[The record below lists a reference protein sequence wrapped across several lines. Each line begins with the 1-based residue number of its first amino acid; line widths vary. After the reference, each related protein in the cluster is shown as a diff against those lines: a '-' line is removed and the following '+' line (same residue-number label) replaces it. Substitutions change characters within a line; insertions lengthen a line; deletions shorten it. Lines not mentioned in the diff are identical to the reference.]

1 MTKTRLSIYF
11 FIVFSI
17 ASISKLCAQEFTTE
31 GKDFWFGFM
40 ENTLG
45 SPPDTLLVSMSSR
58 IAATATVS
66 IPLNGWT
73 QTVNIPANTSV
84 SVGIPKSLAMA
95 SGCGAKLPRGC
106 RIQATEKISAY
117 ALNFQGFS
125 ADASLLIPTTT
136 LGDKYYL
143 NTYRE
148 NFSNSRQTQMLIV
161 AAYPNSTIQITPTV
175 ATSCGNAA
183 GVPFQINLNQGEV
196 YNLESAGD
204 LTGTYV
210 QSIDNGQGCKKFVLL
225 SGNFCTAVGEQCCC
239 DHLFDINFHN
249 ESWGKNY
256 ILPNLR
262 TRNVTRFRVVAQ
274 QNGTQVSVNGG
285 PVQNLNAG
293 QFYQFDLT
301 ANGSVTSNNPI
312 AVMQLSMSGDADG
325 TSADPFMI
333 TLGPNEQTMKEITF
347 NTLFNSGNS
356 PTYYATIVTKTNST
370 GLLTL
375 DGAPVAGFT
384 PVASNPAYSIA
395 SPNVA
400 FGSHTLRS
408 DSGFLAYI
416 YEYASYE
423 SFGYSAGA
431 NLTNL
436 FASFEYASSRHDSIF
451 CPGDTVFFQG
461 VGDPSILSYEWD
473 FGDGDTSK
481 QQNPKHVYTTLGDFT
496 VNMIIQRQNSCDK
509 DTIPGKVKILGP
521 PVTNVP
527 DDTICIGT
535 SITVSVNS
543 PDSIRWSTG
552 DTTSSI
558 TLWPS
563 ATTSYSVY
571 TKNVACAGMPD
582 TFTVNIRD
590 PKVDFTTSPQCFG
603 NPIRFTPFASTSLQS
618 FSWDY
623 GDGNFESYNS
633 ATLNYRDHTYTAP
646 GNYSVTLAIQDST
659 GCKDTIVK
667 NVSVF
672 PLLNQNFTV
681 GNICLNGIASIV
693 NNTTVVS
700 GSVHSQWNWGDGSA
714 IDTSF
719 SPTHLYATTGSFDIT
734 YIAATDSGCS
744 DTLVRQII
752 VYDTAAVSFT
762 ANDTCLGNAIQF
774 VNTSSAP
781 PGSTPLWYFGDGT
794 QSSDTSPVHS
804 YTTAGIFNVTAIAL
818 TPFGCNDT
826 VIQQVEV
833 FPNPIPNFVSDS
845 VCDGT
850 TIQFVNSSS
859 IASGTYTSAWNFG
872 DGANDISKDPS
883 HLYASTGNY
892 NVVLTLTSNYGCVDS
907 AQKVALVSPNPTAAF
922 TLSDVCNDSTLS
934 ATNTSS
940 VSGGTINYVWKWG
953 DGSSSTVVPATH
965 NYNSSG
971 TYTVTVTTTTNFGCA
986 DSTTQ
991 TATVILGGNLDFSAP
1006 TVCNST
1012 ATNFTDQT
1020 VLKTGTIVQNYTWNF
1035 GDGNTATGASAT
1047 NTYSTAG
1054 NYNAKLVLDYGNN
1067 CFDSVS
1073 KQVVV
1078 SPNPTAAFTLSDV
1091 CNDSTLSATNT
1102 SSVSGGTINYVWK
1115 WGDGS
1120 SSTVVPAT
1128 HNYNSSGTYTV
1139 TVTTT
1144 TNFGCADSTTQTATV
1159 ILGGNLDF
1167 SAPTVCNSTATNFTD
1182 QTVLKTGTIVQNYT
1196 WNFGDGN
1203 TATGAS
1209 ATNTYSTAGNYNAK
1223 LVLDYGNNCFDSVSK
1238 QVTVEQNP
1246 TAAFTANTVCERNYT
1261 NFNNNSSPAGFS
1273 SLWNFADG
1281 NTDTTLN
1288 PSHLYASNGT
1298 YLVKLVV
1305 TTAAQCTDSI
1315 TDTISVLPV
1324 GKALFTV
1331 LPVCLGEPTQFVN
1344 NIDTVTY
1351 PVSNFD
1357 WNLGNGTTSN
1367 NSNPQLTYSTSGNF
1381 NILLIANFANGCA
1394 DTAYGST
1401 SVFEIPAF
1409 TYQTKNVSCFAQNDG
1424 EITLNS
1430 TAGKAP
1436 FNFIWSPAL
1445 SNNSVQQ
1452 NLAAGDYFVTFSDAN
1467 NCSDTL
1473 STIITQPDSLSLYV
1487 ALDSISCFGRNDGKL
1502 RAFVTGGTPQYSYV
1516 WSNGINISENKNLSE
1531 GNYQLTVTDAN
1542 LCELIRNI
1550 LLPNPARFNVQLK
1563 EIDTIQLGE
1572 SITLQ
1577 PTYNYSNI
1585 TNWQWT
1591 PATALNCIDCENP
1604 VANPYNDIVYTVYAT
1619 TEKGCYDSAFT
1630 EIIVEHT
1637 PVVYV
1642 PNLFTPNGDGLN
1654 DVAMVYANNVRDL
1667 NFLIFNRWGEKVYE
1681 GHNITEGWNGIYANK
1696 LQNPET
1702 YVYVVTVTFLDNKTV
1717 TKTGS
1722 VTLVK

>member
-1020 VLKTGTIVQNYTWNF
+1020 VLKTGTTVQNYTWNF
-1035 GDGNTATGASAT
+1035 D
-1047 NTYSTAG
+1047 
-1054 NYNAKLVLDYGNN
+1054 
-1067 CFDSVS
+1067 
-1073 KQVVV
+1073 
-1078 SPNPTAAFTLSDV
+1078 
-1091 CNDSTLSATNT
+1091 
-1102 SSVSGGTINYVWK
+1102 
-1115 WGDGS
+1115 
-1120 SSTVVPAT
+1120 
-1128 HNYNSSGTYTV
+1128 
-1139 TVTTT
+1139 
-1144 TNFGCADSTTQTATV
+1144 
-1159 ILGGNLDF
+1159 
-1167 SAPTVCNSTATNFTD
+1167 
-1182 QTVLKTGTIVQNYT
+1182 
-1196 WNFGDGN
+1196 DGN

>member
-953 DGSSSTVVPATH
+953 DGNSSTA
-965 NYNSSG
+965 
-971 TYTVTVTTTTNFGCA
+971 
-986 DSTTQ
+986 
-991 TATVILGGNLDFSAP
+991 
-1006 TVCNST
+1006 
-1012 ATNFTDQT
+1012 
-1020 VLKTGTIVQNYTWNF
+1020 
-1035 GDGNTATGASAT
+1035 
-1047 NTYSTAG
+1047 
-1054 NYNAKLVLDYGNN
+1054 
-1067 CFDSVS
+1067 
-1073 KQVVV
+1073 
-1078 SPNPTAAFTLSDV
+1078 
-1091 CNDSTLSATNT
+1091 
-1102 SSVSGGTINYVWK
+1102 
-1115 WGDGS
+1115 
-1120 SSTVVPAT
+1120 VPAT

>member
-1073 KQVVV
+1073 KQV
-1078 SPNPTAAFTLSDV
+1078 
-1091 CNDSTLSATNT
+1091 
-1102 SSVSGGTINYVWK
+1102 
-1115 WGDGS
+1115 
-1120 SSTVVPAT
+1120 
-1128 HNYNSSGTYTV
+1128 
-1139 TVTTT
+1139 
-1144 TNFGCADSTTQTATV
+1144 
-1159 ILGGNLDF
+1159 
-1167 SAPTVCNSTATNFTD
+1167 
-1182 QTVLKTGTIVQNYT
+1182 
-1196 WNFGDGN
+1196 
-1203 TATGAS
+1203 
-1209 ATNTYSTAGNYNAK
+1209 
-1223 LVLDYGNNCFDSVSK
+1223 
-1238 QVTVEQNP
+1238 TVEQNP

>member
-239 DHLFDINFHN
+239 DHLFDINFYN

-256 ILPNLR
+256 ILPNLS

-312 AVMQLSMSGDADG
+312 AVMQLSMSGDADR

-481 QQNPKHVYTTLGDFT
+481 RQNPKHVYTTLGDFT

-907 AQKVALVSPNPTAAF
+907 AQKVALVYPNPTAAF

-953 DGSSSTVVPATH
+953 DG
-965 NYNSSG
+965 N
-971 TYTVTVTTTTNFGCA
+971 
-986 DSTTQ
+986 
-991 TATVILGGNLDFSAP
+991 
-1006 TVCNST
+1006 
-1012 ATNFTDQT
+1012 
-1020 VLKTGTIVQNYTWNF
+1020 
-1035 GDGNTATGASAT
+1035 
-1047 NTYSTAG
+1047 
-1054 NYNAKLVLDYGNN
+1054 
-1067 CFDSVS
+1067 
-1073 KQVVV
+1073 
-1078 SPNPTAAFTLSDV
+1078 
-1091 CNDSTLSATNT
+1091 
-1102 SSVSGGTINYVWK
+1102 
-1115 WGDGS
+1115 

-1473 STIITQPDSLSLYV
+1473 SAIITQPDSLSLYV

-1702 YVYVVTVTFLDNKTV
+1702 YVYVVTITFLDNKTV

>member
-1 MTKTRLSIYF
+1 
-11 FIVFSI
+11 
-17 ASISKLCAQEFTTE
+17 
-31 GKDFWFGFM
+31 M

-239 DHLFDINFHN
+239 DHLFDINFYN

-436 FASFEYASSRHDSIF
+436 FASLEYACSRHDSIF

-481 QQNPKHVYTTLGDFT
+481 RQNPKHVYTTLGDFT

-907 AQKVALVSPNPTAAF
+907 AQKVALVSPNPTAVF
-922 TLSDVCNDSTLS
+922 TLSDVCNDSTL
-934 ATNTSS
+934 N
-940 VSGGTINYVWKWG
+940 
-953 DGSSSTVVPATH
+953 ATH
-965 NYNSSG
+965 
-971 TYTVTVTTTTNFGCA
+971 T
-986 DSTTQ
+986 
-991 TATVILGGNLDFSAP
+991 
-1006 TVCNST
+1006 
-1012 ATNFTDQT
+1012 
-1020 VLKTGTIVQNYTWNF
+1020 
-1035 GDGNTATGASAT
+1035 
-1047 NTYSTAG
+1047 
-1054 NYNAKLVLDYGNN
+1054 
-1067 CFDSVS
+1067 
-1073 KQVVV
+1073 
-1078 SPNPTAAFTLSDV
+1078 
-1091 CNDSTLSATNT
+1091 
-1102 SSVSGGTINYVWK
+1102 
-1115 WGDGS
+1115 
-1120 SSTVVPAT
+1120 
-1128 HNYNSSGTYTV
+1128 
-1139 TVTTT
+1139 
-1144 TNFGCADSTTQTATV
+1144 
-1159 ILGGNLDF
+1159 
-1167 SAPTVCNSTATNFTD
+1167 
-1182 QTVLKTGTIVQNYT
+1182 
-1196 WNFGDGN
+1196 
-1203 TATGAS
+1203 
-1209 ATNTYSTAGNYNAK
+1209 
-1223 LVLDYGNNCFDSVSK
+1223 
-1238 QVTVEQNP
+1238 
-1246 TAAFTANTVCERNYT
+1246 
-1261 NFNNNSSPAGFS
+1261 
-1273 SLWNFADG
+1273 
-1281 NTDTTLN
+1281 
-1288 PSHLYASNGT
+1288 
-1298 YLVKLVV
+1298 
-1305 TTAAQCTDSI
+1305 
-1315 TDTISVLPV
+1315 
-1324 GKALFTV
+1324 
-1331 LPVCLGEPTQFVN
+1331 
-1344 NIDTVTY
+1344 
-1351 PVSNFD
+1351 
-1357 WNLGNGTTSN
+1357 
-1367 NSNPQLTYSTSGNF
+1367 
-1381 NILLIANFANGCA
+1381 
-1394 DTAYGST
+1394 
-1401 SVFEIPAF
+1401 
-1409 TYQTKNVSCFAQNDG
+1409 
-1424 EITLNS
+1424 
-1430 TAGKAP
+1430 
-1436 FNFIWSPAL
+1436 
-1445 SNNSVQQ
+1445 
-1452 NLAAGDYFVTFSDAN
+1452 
-1467 NCSDTL
+1467 
-1473 STIITQPDSLSLYV
+1473 
-1487 ALDSISCFGRNDGKL
+1487 
-1502 RAFVTGGTPQYSYV
+1502 
-1516 WSNGINISENKNLSE
+1516 
-1531 GNYQLTVTDAN
+1531 
-1542 LCELIRNI
+1542 
-1550 LLPNPARFNVQLK
+1550 
-1563 EIDTIQLGE
+1563 
-1572 SITLQ
+1572 
-1577 PTYNYSNI
+1577 
-1585 TNWQWT
+1585 
-1591 PATALNCIDCENP
+1591 
-1604 VANPYNDIVYTVYAT
+1604 
-1619 TEKGCYDSAFT
+1619 
-1630 EIIVEHT
+1630 
-1637 PVVYV
+1637 
-1642 PNLFTPNGDGLN
+1642 
-1654 DVAMVYANNVRDL
+1654 
-1667 NFLIFNRWGEKVYE
+1667 
-1681 GHNITEGWNGIYANK
+1681 
-1696 LQNPET
+1696 
-1702 YVYVVTVTFLDNKTV
+1702 
-1717 TKTGS
+1717 
-1722 VTLVK
+1722 

>member
-1 MTKTRLSIYF
+1 
-11 FIVFSI
+11 
-17 ASISKLCAQEFTTE
+17 
-31 GKDFWFGFM
+31 M

-148 NFSNSRQTQMLIV
+148 NYSNSRQTQMLIV

-225 SGNFCTAVGEQCCC
+225 SGNFCTAVGGQCCC

-481 QQNPKHVYTTLGDFT
+481 RQNPKHVYTTLGDFT

-953 DGSSSTVVPATH
+953 DGNSSTAVPATH

-1020 VLKTGTIVQNYTWNF
+1020 VLKTGTTVQNYTWNF

-1067 CFDSVS
+1067 CFDSV
-1073 KQVVV
+1073 
-1078 SPNPTAAFTLSDV
+1078 
-1091 CNDSTLSATNT
+1091 
-1102 SSVSGGTINYVWK
+1102 I
-1115 WGDGS
+1115 
-1120 SSTVVPAT
+1120 
-1128 HNYNSSGTYTV
+1128 
-1139 TVTTT
+1139 
-1144 TNFGCADSTTQTATV
+1144 
-1159 ILGGNLDF
+1159 
-1167 SAPTVCNSTATNFTD
+1167 
-1182 QTVLKTGTIVQNYT
+1182 
-1196 WNFGDGN
+1196 
-1203 TATGAS
+1203 
-1209 ATNTYSTAGNYNAK
+1209 
-1223 LVLDYGNNCFDSVSK
+1223 K

-1473 STIITQPDSLSLYV
+1473 SAIITQPDSLSLYV

-1702 YVYVVTVTFLDNKTV
+1702 YVYVVTITFLDNKTV